1 MIVCPEDTVTG
12 PTILAFS
19 VAAIESPPVNVCTFL
34 YAPLILVNLAA
45 VTVASVGA
53 PTSKVS
59 PKIMPEKVALLAG
72 AAVNAIV
79 PLDEPAVKAAQ
90 AGILFLLGVVGFV
103 LSGFAIFMYNLSRKE
118 QKV

>member
-1 MIVCPEDTVTG
+1 MTSVPPLATFIVCPEDTVTG

-34 YAPLILVNLAA
+34 YAPLILVSLAA

-59 PKIMPEKVALLAG
+59 PKIIPENVAPLAG

-79 PLDEPAVKAAQ
+79 PLDDPAVNAVP
-90 AGILFLLGVVGFV
+90 GTCYTPLMCI
-103 LSGFAIFMYNLSRKE
+103 SN
-118 QKV
+118 